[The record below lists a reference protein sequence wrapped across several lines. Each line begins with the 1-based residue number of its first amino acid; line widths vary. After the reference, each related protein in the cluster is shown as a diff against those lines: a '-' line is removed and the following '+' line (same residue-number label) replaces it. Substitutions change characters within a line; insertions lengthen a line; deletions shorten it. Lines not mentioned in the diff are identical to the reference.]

1 MLEWPAMDTEADLHQ
16 VTAPAPPV
24 EPRFLRG
31 IARSAWAR
39 LVESCPELAVSANPE
54 PWVERAAEV
63 LARNTASGRFESSG
77 YYQGGGTPTLLSYA
91 QQVLTVLLA
100 EWDRVDQLRRGDS
113 GAWAAVID
121 RLERLAYHWLGP
133 VGREE
138 WAAWEAQDSA
148 NRTCADLW
156 QWLQSHPYPFDV
168 PFDRWSARA
177 LNNRLHEAA
186 RKRRLHGRYVVESLD
201 RPVCAE
207 GPTYGELVR
216 VHTLE
221 EWLEG
226 AANRQALLQALEQLD
241 ARHARVIRL
250 WYLEGWPADEI
261 AADLGQ
267 QVGNIYVL
275 RFRAMEK
282 LRKIVL
288 EDVRLGLAEVLRFLG
303 DEGRRSLPV
312 AGRRGEEEAL
322 A

>member
-1 MLEWPAMDTEADLHQ
+1 MDAEADLRQ
-16 VTAPAPPV
+16 VTAPAPSI

-31 IARSAWAR
+31 IARAAWAR
-39 LVESCPELAVSANPE
+39 LVESRPELPASADPE

-77 YYQGGGTPTLLSYA
+77 QYQDGATPTLLSYA
-91 QQVLTVLLA
+91 QQVLAVLLA
-100 EWDRVDQLRRGDS
+100 EWDRVELLRGGDS
-113 GAWAAVID
+113 VAWAAVID
-121 RLERLAYHWLGP
+121 RLERLAYYWLGP
-133 VGREE
+133 TGREE
-138 WAAWEAQDSA
+138 WAAWEARDSA
-148 NRTCADLW
+148 SRTCADLW
-156 QWLQSHPYPFDV
+156 QWLQSNPYPFDV

-201 RPVCAE
+201 RPAYAE
-207 GPTYGELVR
+207 GPTYGELVQ
-216 VHTLE
+216 VHTLG

-226 AANRQALLQALEQLD
+226 EANRQALLQALEQLD
-241 ARHARVIRL
+241 ARQARVLRL

-275 RFRAMEK
+275 RFRAIEK

-288 EDVRLGLAEVLRFLG
+288 GDERLGLTEVLRFLR

-312 AGRRGEEEAL
+312 AARRGGEEAL